1 MRQAEAI
8 EPGLV
13 QVTRHSDVDLDSAFA
28 STPPRLLRIAA
39 SLAGADGAED
49 VVQDTY
55 EDPASNLRGGA
66 LPLPPMA
73 GVGGIGGRALAKR
86 LGRVG
91 VWSFALQRQTAA
103 DAGASIRALERLGI
117 PAVWIPESV
126 GSKDVMAH
134 AALLLGASEK
144 AIVAPGIA
152 SIYARD
158 PMAMANGA
166 KALADAY
173 PGRFVLGI
181 GVSHAPSVQV
191 RGNDYGKPIETMTA
205 YLDAMAAASYAGP
218 EPDAPVPLVLAALG
232 PRMLELAA
240 SRADGAHP
248 YFVPVE
254 HTPIA
259 RKALGAE
266 PCLAVEQTA
275 VLSTDPVEGRRI
287 GRAFAR
293 HYLALP
299 NYANNLRRLGW
310 SDEDI
315 ANDGS
320 DRLIDAVIAWG
331 DVDAIVSRVKAH
343 LDRGADHVCVQ
354 LRVDSSADPA
364 LAGYAE
370 LASALLAL

>member
-1 MRQAEAI
+1 
-8 EPGLV
+8 
-13 QVTRHSDVDLDSAFA
+13 
-28 STPPRLLRIAA
+28 
-39 SLAGADGAED
+39 
-49 VVQDTY
+49 
-55 EDPASNLRGGA
+55 
-66 LPLPPMA
+66 MA
-73 GVGGIGGRALAKR
+73 GVGGIGGRELSKR

-91 VWSFALQRQTAA
+91 VWSFALQRLTAT
-103 DAGASIRALERLGI
+103 DAGAAMVEFERLGY
-117 PAVWIPESV
+117 PSVWMPESV

-134 AALLLGASEK
+134 AAILLGASRK

-181 GVSHAPSVQV
+181 GVSHAPSVQT
-191 RGNDYGKPIETMTA
+191 RGGDYGKPIETMTA
-205 YLDAMAAASYAGP
+205 YLDAMDAASYSGP
-218 EPDAPVPLVLAALG
+218 EPVEPVPLVLAALG

-240 SRADGAHP
+240 ARTDGAHP

-254 HTPIA
+254 HTPFA
-259 RKALGAE
+259 RQALGAE
-266 PCLAVEQTA
+266 ACLAVEQAA
-275 VLSTDPVEGRRI
+275 VLATDPAEARRI

-320 DRLIDAVIAWG
+320 DRMIDAVIAWG

-343 LDRGADHVCVQ
+343 LDGGADHVCVQ